1 MKKLSVIVFAFI
13 SSYSFA
19 QGLGTVKLMNYE
31 AKQYMKQQQTK
42 QKEQVDTLQKAIQET
57 VKKKELEELNK
68 IKNQNKVPFY
78 YYGKEMKTVAL
89 GELTYQKLK
98 AKKQAKQKEVKQ
110 DSTKK
115 EHSLWR
121 AIFFNG
127 QFPWE
132 SDEHYRERIR
142 NLGNPSNQPFK

>member
-1 MKKLSVIVFAFI
+1 MKKLLVILLVFV

-31 AKQYMKQQQTK
+31 AKQYMKQQQVK
-42 QKEQVDTLQKAIQET
+42 QKEQVDTLQKAIQEA
-57 VKKKELEELNK
+57 VKKKEQEELNK
-68 IKNQNKVPFY
+68 RKNQNKVPFY
-78 YYGKEMKTVAL
+78 YYGKEMKVVAL

-98 AKKQAKQKEVKQ
+98 AKKQVKQKEVKQ

-127 QFPWE
+127 QFPGE

-142 NLGNPSNQPFK
+142 NLGHPSNLPLK

>member
-31 AKQYMKQQQTK
+31 AKQYMKQQQVR
-42 QKEQVDTLQKAIQET
+42 QKEQVDTLQKAIQEA
-57 VKKKELEELNK
+57 VKKKQQEELNK
-68 IKNQNKVPFY
+68 RKEQDKVPFH
-78 YYGKEMKTVAL
+78 YYGREMKTVAL

-98 AKKQAKQKEVKQ
+98 ERKQAKQDKVKQ
-110 DSTKK
+110 DTTKK
-115 EHSLWR
+115 NKSLWK